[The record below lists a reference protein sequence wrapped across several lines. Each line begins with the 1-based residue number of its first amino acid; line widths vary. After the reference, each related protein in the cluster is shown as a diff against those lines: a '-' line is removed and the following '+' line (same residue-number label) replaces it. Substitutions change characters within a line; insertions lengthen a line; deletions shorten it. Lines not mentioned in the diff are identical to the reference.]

1 MSMFKSL
8 LDGLSVQYII
18 ALSVL
23 GVFVLAL
30 LIFLVVYFCAVNR
43 KNKQMHEIEKMYTDK
58 NLVKMD
64 YDFAMYDED
73 EDASETVVASAP
85 VGEEEIKDDVIF
97 GRLDKEGLEEITGN
111 YNPNK

>member
-1 MSMFKSL
+1 MFKGL

-30 LIFLVVYFCAVNR
+30 IIFLVVYGCAVNR
-43 KNKQMHEIEKMYTDK
+43 KNKQMREIEKMYTDK

-73 EDASETVVASAP
+73 EDASETVISSAP

-97 GRLDKEGLEEITGN
+97 GRVDKEGLEEITGN